1 MIVYHNYIP
10 LIRER
15 LVKSLSLITNE
26 CDVIVEG
33 YDSSKYYL
41 EVFCIM
47 PNFQEDEDG
56 VINIQT
62 HTQKALSSVRQK
74 FLRKANKQ
82 RQFSTKRENFAVIE
96 LNDRR
101 IARDFT
107 ILSSLSDGYKIKI
120 DIDKMTNFDEGYDW
134 KTSIFESPE
143 TRFLKGIIWFHQGN
157 YQDKKILIN
166 PFYK

>member
-15 LVKSLSLITNE
+15 LVKSLSLKNDE
-26 CDVIVEG
+26 CDVIVERCDG
-33 YDSSKYYL
+33 SKYYL

-47 PNFQEDEDG
+47 LNFQEDEDR

-62 HTQKALSSVRQK
+62 HTQKAFSSVRQK
-74 FLRKANKQ
+74 LLNKANKQ
-82 RQFSTKRENFAVIE
+82 GQFSTERENFVVIE
-96 LNDRR
+96 LNDRL
-101 IARDFT
+101 IANDFT

-120 DIDKMTNFDEGYDW
+120 DRDNMTNVDEGYDW
-134 KTSIFESPE
+134 ETSVFDSPE
-143 TRFLKGIIWFHQGN
+143 TRFIKGVIWFHLGN
-157 YQDKKILIN
+157 YRERKILIN

>member
-15 LVKSLSLITNE
+15 LVKSLSLETDE
-26 CDVIVEG
+26 CDVIVERC
-33 YDSSKYYL
+33 DSSKYYL

-74 FLRKANKQ
+74 LLNKANKQ
-82 RQFSTKRENFAVIE
+82 RQFSTERENFAVIE

-101 IARDFT
+101 IARDLT

-120 DIDKMTNFDEGYDW
+120 DIDKMKTVDEGYDW
-134 KTSIFESPE
+134 ETSVFKSP
-143 TRFLKGIIWFHQGN
+143 
-157 YQDKKILIN
+157 
-166 PFYK
+166 